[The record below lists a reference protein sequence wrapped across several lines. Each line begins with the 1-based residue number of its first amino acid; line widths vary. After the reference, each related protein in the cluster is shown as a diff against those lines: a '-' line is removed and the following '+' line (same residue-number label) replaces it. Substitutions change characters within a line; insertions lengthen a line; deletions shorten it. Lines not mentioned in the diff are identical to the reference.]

1 MKEIEIHIKGGDGKR
16 ITTLPQVPDNTD
28 YVDLTNEQTVEGKKN
43 FTTTPTINNVNIA
56 TVNDIPE
63 VATDNITIT
72 KDASNQLQ
80 SIALKD
86 TVDNETITA
95 NTIRKA
101 ITIRRHS

>member
-28 YVDLTNEQTVEGKKN
+28 YVDLISEQTVEGKKN
-43 FTTTPTINNVNIA
+43 FTTTPTINGINIA

-63 VATDNITIT
+63 VAIDNQTIT

-80 SIALKD
+80 SVALKN
-86 TVDNETITA
+86 TTNNTTITA
-95 NTIRKA
+95 STIRKA